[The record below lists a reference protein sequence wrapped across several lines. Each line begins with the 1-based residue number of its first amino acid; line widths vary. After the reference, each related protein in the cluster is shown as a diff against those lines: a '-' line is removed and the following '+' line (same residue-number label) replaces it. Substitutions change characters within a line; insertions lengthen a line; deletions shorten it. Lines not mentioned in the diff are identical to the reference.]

1 MYFLRHGHII
11 FTLDKLFGYLSL
23 QNLGGHLIMSIYR
36 YPCDHQT
43 LFIFIYA
50 WFHVTSSFNVWQ
62 DSMFQLLA
70 TSWIIHICCK
80 LRVHDIIAICMEL
93 SICALQTNTKLK
105 INELL
110 KHNLIDQ
117 ERKQE
122 KYKKAVNYMMKEID
136 LLNCNLHDCS

>member
-1 MYFLRHGHII
+1 M
-11 FTLDKLFGYLSL
+11 
-23 QNLGGHLIMSIYR
+23 
-36 YPCDHQT
+36 
-43 LFIFIYA
+43 
-50 WFHVTSSFNVWQ
+50 
-62 DSMFQLLA
+62 
-70 TSWIIHICCK
+70 
-80 LRVHDIIAICMEL
+80 HDIIAICMEL

>member
-23 QNLGGHLIMSIYR
+23 QNLGGHLIMSIYG
-36 YPCDHQT
+36 
-43 LFIFIYA
+43 YA